1 MDFLLSLCVFVLT
14 WTSTIT
20 TIIGARDVDWDD
32 VVLAER
38 NSSVTLPCR
47 YEPLK
52 KNHIINWMV
61 MPLGTADR
69 VPLLTA
75 NHQRE
80 FLHSRK
86 IGLGLANRNYPKTGD
101 LSLRMVA
108 TETDVG
114 RYWCLVEQA
123 GKQLKM
129 SVVLLALVDITVVP
143 ESPVPEDTTVR
154 LTAQVTP
161 LYAVSI
167 ATWLSPAGVALRSER
182 GGVLGGQMTKLPRFN
197 RIHQGIYT
205 YTTRPHGNSRLSTF
219 QFAVSITADM
229 NEVAKFPNQTFGPLL
244 QLACHSRATVVL
256 ECPPVLGD
264 YVLLYWQQAD
274 TQGMRLAYEHD
285 RWRQSSTNHSGLR
298 LQLLGPT
305 PLVEEGHLSSNQ
317 RERNSFF
324 FQLTPEQ
331 RDGGVFRCEVFLND
345 HVHIETTQLSVVHV
359 FAKHSPT
366 ELMVLCCL
374 YSEWS
379 QVRRVTWTH
388 QNRTLQWETTSPGRI
403 RTTVSHRP
411 DAAGSYTCTIQLEN
425 GLNAS
430 ALYTVTL
437 PPTGDSTA
445 VYTTTL
451 PPTGDSTAVY
461 TTTLP
466 PTESPSGSV
475 HSLLPSLSAL
485 LLLVPV
491 TTMVAGVFLWQ
502 RARSISRRGVE
513 HSSYCGE
520 VENIYENPED
530 LRQPPQGAVYMDLKP
545 TGGDCSVYK
554 ELDR

>member
-1 MDFLLSLCVFVLT
+1 MDFLLSVCVFVLT

-52 KNHIINWMV
+52 KNHVINWMV

-75 NHQRE
+75 DHQRE

-197 RIHQGIYT
+197 RSHQGIYT
-205 YTTRPHGNSRLSTF
+205 YTIRPHGNSRPSTF

-244 QLACHSRATVVL
+244 QLVCHSRATVVL

-274 TQGMRLAYEHD
+274 TQSMRLAYEHD
-285 RWRQSSTNHSGLR
+285 RWRQSSTNHSGLCLR
-298 LQLLGPT
+298 LLGPT

-317 RERNSFF
+317 RERNSFS

-345 HVHIETTQLSVVHV
+345 HVHVETTQLSVVH
-359 FAKHSPT
+359 
-366 ELMVLCCL
+366 
-374 YSEWS
+374 
-379 QVRRVTWTH
+379 
-388 QNRTLQWETTSPGRI
+388 
-403 RTTVSHRP
+403 
-411 DAAGSYTCTIQLEN
+411 
-425 GLNAS
+425 
-430 ALYTVTL
+430 
-437 PPTGDSTA
+437 GDSTA

-491 TTMVAGVFLWQ
+491 TTMVAGVFLWR
-502 RARSISRRGVE
+502 RAQSISRRGVE

-545 TGGDCSVYK
+545 TGGDCNVYK
-554 ELDR
+554 ELDRYDQCK